1 MQRYYICLKQ
11 QNHNA
16 IMGTFIGILIGVI
29 GIFGLIFV
37 IANAE
42 NEHRN
47 QERADKMEQGLK
59 NQIKQLDDI
68 LADMNEANGK
78 IAGEDVINLGN
89 GKVKVKR
96 TFLNSNFMEGAIMDE
111 ETFFAEE
118 DEDGYVTMD
127 ESKFNLMQVKKDAYV
142 SAKTRMTTT
151 VTLNNKGIEQEK
163 SGDEDGA
170 IATYE
175 ECIKTGYPAHHA
187 YDRLLV
193 IYRRRKD
200 YENEKRVCLL
210 AIDTFKT
217 IQKYQDRLSKIESL
231 KKQG

>member
-59 NQIKQLDDI
+59 NQIKQLDDA
-68 LADMNEANGK
+68 LAGMNEANGK

-96 TFLNSNFMEGAIMDE
+96 SYLDTNFKEGAIMDE
-111 ETFFAEE
+111 ETFFAME
-118 DEDGYVTMD
+118 DNDGYVTLD
-127 ESKFNLMQVKKDAYV
+127 EKKLTRMQVQKEAYEN
-142 SAKTRMTTT
+142 AKARMTTT
-151 VTLNNKGIEQEK
+151 VTLSTKGIEQEK
-163 SGDEDGA
+163 SSDEDGA

-175 ECIKTGYPAHHA
+175 ECIKTGYPASHA

-193 IYRRRKD
+193 IYRKRKD

-210 AIDTFKT
+210 AIDAFKT
-217 IQKYQDRLSKIESL
+217 ETKYQDRLSKIDALMSS
-231 KKQG
+231 K